1 MTHNAASV
9 SPSTGPTMTVP
20 VHEEQ
25 LQVETHE
32 VDTGR
37 GVRISKR
44 VTERPETVSRELWHE
59 EIDVVRVPVNSIVAE
74 PPQVR
79 HEGDTM
85 VVPVVEEVLVVE
97 KRYRVKEEV
106 HIKRRRQTEVH
117 EATVPV
123 KAEELTVE
131 RFDSSPSQPEKH

>member
-1 MTHNAASV
+1 MTHNAAAGP
-9 SPSTGPTMTVP
+9 PSTGPTITVP

-37 GVRISKR
+37 GVRISKH
-44 VTERPETVSRELWHE
+44 VTERLETVCRELWHE
-59 EIDVVRVPVNSIVAE
+59 EIDVERVPVDSIVAE
-74 PPQVR
+74 LPQVR
-79 HEGDTM
+79 HDGDTM

-97 KRYRVKEEV
+97 KRYRIKEEV
-106 HIKRRRQTEVH
+106 HIKRRRQMEVH
-117 EATVPV
+117 EAAVPV

-131 RFDSSPSQPEKH
+131 RFDTPPSQPENH